1 MGLCTLSWGYISCLI
16 FGLIPQLQSLS
27 TLPYHTSFYFLFL
40 VLFSYC
46 CSTLYLPLSVSHLS
60 PSPLVYCLS
69 LCVSRLK
76 QYLSSLWVE
85 TLLSSFVLLFSVQQV
100 ETDLLGWNN
109 TPLYFLGSPVPS
121 VGLLWHSLPP
131 VQLLSSHEV
140 FQVLVISLNLKDMLS
155 SLQVMSPLFQCPN
168 DCQHLFIMGVI
179 ISFHCIQGL
188 GLESTRMPFTI
199 FS

>member
-109 TPLYFLGSPVPS
+109 TPLYFLGSPVLS
-121 VGLLWHSLPP
+121 VGLLWQSWCTIETIILLKVFLYKSVNNSVNSLWNW
-131 VQLLSSHEV
+131 V
-140 FQVLVISLNLKDMLS
+140 K
-155 SLQVMSPLFQCPN
+155 
-168 DCQHLFIMGVI
+168 
-179 ISFHCIQGL
+179 SF
-188 GLESTRMPFTI
+188 
-199 FS
+199 

>member
-16 FGLIPQLQSLS
+16 FRLIPQLQSLS
-27 TLPYHTSFYFLFL
+27 TLPYHTFFYFLFL

-85 TLLSSFVLLFSVQQV
+85 TLLSSFVLLFCEGLHSHSQPCVLTSAPKGCNVKLDLTSGWHYICMSNSGFGVLYTQTL
-100 ETDLLGWNN
+100 TD
-109 TPLYFLGSPVPS
+109 T
-121 VGLLWHSLPP
+121 
-131 VQLLSSHEV
+131 
-140 FQVLVISLNLKDMLS
+140 
-155 SLQVMSPLFQCPN
+155 
-168 DCQHLFIMGVI
+168 
-179 ISFHCIQGL
+179 
-188 GLESTRMPFTI
+188 ESGR
-199 FS
+199 

>member
-85 TLLSSFVLLFSVQQV
+85 TLLSFLVLLFSVQQV

-109 TPLYFLGSPVPS
+109 TPPYLLGSPVPS
-121 VGLLWHSLPP
+121 VGLLWQTQPD
-131 VQLLSSHEV
+131 V
-140 FQVLVISLNLKDMLS
+140 KS
-155 SLQVMSPLFQCPN
+155 SLILHPFGAEVKTYGWLWLCNPSQVGTVLFF
-168 DCQHLFIMGVI
+168 L
-179 ISFHCIQGL
+179 
-188 GLESTRMPFTI
+188 
-199 FS
+199 

>member
-27 TLPYHTSFYFLFL
+27 TLPYHTSFYFLFP

-109 TPLYFLGSPVPS
+109 TPLYFLGSPVSS
-121 VGLLWHSLPP
+121 VELLWQSGNP
-131 VQLLSSHEV
+131 VIRST
-140 FQVLVISLNLKDMLS
+140 
-155 SLQVMSPLFQCPN
+155 
-168 DCQHLFIMGVI
+168 VI
-179 ISFHCIQGL
+179 ISQTFLGIWLGTSLSMGL
-188 GLESTRMPFTI
+188 AE
-199 FS
+199 

>member
-27 TLPYHTSFYFLFL
+27 TLPYHTSFYFLFPI
-40 VLFSYC
+40 LFSYC

-60 PSPLVYCLS
+60 PSSLVYCLS

-85 TLLSSFVLLFSVQQV
+85 TLLSFLVLLFSVQQV

-109 TPLYFLGSPVPS
+109 TPPYLLGSPVPS
-121 VGLLWHSLPP
+121 VGLLWQYLSNN
-131 VQLLSSHEV
+131 QCKDSALLSSSV
-140 FQVLVISLNLKDMLS
+140 NLLVSRLENRDMA
-155 SLQVMSPLFQCPN
+155 VY
-168 DCQHLFIMGVI
+168 
-179 ISFHCIQGL
+179 
-188 GLESTRMPFTI
+188 
-199 FS
+199 

>member
-27 TLPYHTSFYFLFL
+27 TLPYHTSFYFLFF

-109 TPLYFLGSPVPS
+109 TPPYLLGSPVPS
-121 VGLLWHSLPP
+121 VGLLWHILNKNNRRSHIEKP
-131 VQLLSSHEV
+131 LLSH
-140 FQVLVISLNLKDMLS
+140 QWLKKKYRNQSTGDRT
-155 SLQVMSPLFQCPN
+155 
-168 DCQHLFIMGVI
+168 I
-179 ISFHCIQGL
+179 I
-188 GLESTRMPFTI
+188 
-199 FS
+199 